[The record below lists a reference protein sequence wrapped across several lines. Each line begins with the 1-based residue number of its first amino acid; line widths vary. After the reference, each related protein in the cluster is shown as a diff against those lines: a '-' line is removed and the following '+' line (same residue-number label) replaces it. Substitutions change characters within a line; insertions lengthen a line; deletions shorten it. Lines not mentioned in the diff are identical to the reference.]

1 MKIKNLIFASLLFS
15 FGMNAQ
21 NEEAIDLIFADI
33 PPIASGCNPDMDD
46 EELRNCLQMTITKNI
61 VDNLNF
67 DIIENQKLPSGNYK
81 IWVFFDINKKG
92 KIKIKNIDFDNKAIN
107 TEIERVLKLINT
119 MTPAYYK
126 EKPVTIKYVIP
137 IKFNIG

>member
-1 MKIKNLIFASLLFS
+1 
-15 FGMNAQ
+15 MNAQ
-21 NEEAIDLIFADI
+21 NDEEIDIILADI
-33 PPIASGCNPDMDD
+33 PPIAFGCNPNMDD
-46 EELRNCLQMTITKNI
+46 AELRNCLQITITKNI

-81 IWVFFDINKKG
+81 IWAFFNINKRG

-119 MTPAYYK
+119 MTPAYYN
-126 EKPVTIKYVIP
+126 EKPVIIKYVIP